1 MQEAAS
7 DLLAQDFSLKK
18 SIPLCYYHHRMVAE
32 RSGLLTDP
40 PSNFAQSSPA
50 MASSADAAPS
60 AAAAARASPGGTTPL
75 PTTHPMTPGASTAP
89 GERGTGRGRHHKRRA
104 RTESPASRSRSHSSD
119 RSETAGGPGGWRSA
133 VPGNDC
139 SISDLRWFVV
149 CEMLPAMNNMKQMV
163 ETLKVEMKTKP
174 NKDDVDAMLKAKPDR
189 DEVSKTFNDGAAK
202 FVMKDSADHSNP
214 NKGELDKLSEWVKE
228 QAGKTT
234 HDAQALAAEVKKLTN
249 DLNKYADHVDRL
261 IHEKVGVVKNDLDE
275 ISNRMNEHCS
285 KAVHETQALKGKTD
299 KLTDDL
305 NKYADQV
312 GRLIREK
319 IGVVK
324 NDLDE
329 ISNRMNE
336 HCSKAVHG
344 RPQQVRRRGQEGL
357 PARGAGGAGL
367 PQPRGAS
374 LRCPLGGNR

>member
-1 MQEAAS
+1 M
-7 DLLAQDFSLKK
+7 
-18 SIPLCYYHHRMVAE
+18 
-32 RSGLLTDP
+32 
-40 PSNFAQSSPA
+40 
-50 MASSADAAPS
+50 
-60 AAAAARASPGGTTPL
+60 

-305 NKYADQV
+305 NKYA
-312 GRLIREK
+312 G
-319 IGVVK
+319 
-324 NDLDE
+324 E
-329 ISNRMNE
+329 IK
-336 HCSKAVHG
+336 KAF
-344 RPQQVRRRGQEGL
+344 
-357 PARGAGGAGL
+357 
-367 PQPRGAS
+367 
-374 LRCPLGGNR
+374 